1 MEETLRRF
9 GEQFEWEP
17 VIMNKDAFKTYA
29 RYVVCG
35 MGGSHL
41 GAWLIKKYGPA
52 ANIVIHRDYGLPELP
67 DWEDTLVILSS
78 YSGSTEE
85 VLDSAGVARSQGL
98 PMAAISTGGPLL
110 AFAKEQGIP
119 YVEIPDLGLEP
130 RMAIGFSILGIA
142 RLMHRSDVEAAAR
155 EAGKAADPFGPKE
168 AGKNLATLLTGKT
181 PIIYASANNTVLA
194 YIWKIK
200 LNETAKIPAFAN
212 VFPEL
217 CHNEFCGLDVADT
230 TRSLSSG
237 MQFLF
242 LRDPNDHLRIKKRM
256 DVAEELLKERG
267 MSVERIELSGDGF
280 AQLFA
285 TAFLSD
291 WTSFTLAET
300 YGVPAL
306 PTPLIAE
313 FKKRILD

>member
-17 VIMNKDAFKTYA
+17 EIVNKDVLKTYA

-41 GAWLIKKYGPA
+41 GAWLIKRYGNA
-52 ANIVIHRDYGLPELP
+52 SNVVIHRDYGLPELP
-67 DWEDTLVILSS
+67 DWDDTLVILSS

-85 VLDSAGVARSQGL
+85 VLDSGNEAFARGL

-110 AFAKEQGIP
+110 AFAKEHGIP

-142 RLMHRSDVEAAAR
+142 RLMNRPDVEVAAR

-168 AGKNLATLLTGKT
+168 EGGRLAVLLSGKT
-181 PIIYASANNTVLA
+181 PVIYASANNTVLA

-217 CHNEFCGLDVADT
+217 CHNEFCGFDVADT
-230 TRSLSSG
+230 TRTLSGG

-242 LRDPNDHLRIKKRM
+242 LRDPNDHPRIKKRM
-256 DVAEELLKERG
+256 DVAEELLTERG
-267 MSVERIELSGDGF
+267 MSVERIELEGEGF

-300 YGVPAL
+300 YSVPAL

-313 FKKRILD
+313 FKKRILG